1 MHQINYIHK
10 SKISIK
16 MKDNEINKEQLLIR
30 LSENTKN
37 CIRDIANDRKK
48 AKKAN
53 NTLAD
58 VANELINEGL
68 KTITK

>member
-1 MHQINYIHK
+1 
-10 SKISIK
+10 
-16 MKDNEINKEQLLIR
+16 MKDKPTNKEQLLIR
-30 LSENTKN
+30 LSESAKN
-37 CIRDIANDRKK
+37 SIRDIANERKK